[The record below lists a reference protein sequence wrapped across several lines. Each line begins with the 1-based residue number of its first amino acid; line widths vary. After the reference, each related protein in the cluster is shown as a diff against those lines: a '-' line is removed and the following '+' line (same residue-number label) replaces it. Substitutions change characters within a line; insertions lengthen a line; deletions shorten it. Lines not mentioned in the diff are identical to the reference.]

1 MHAKGFVH
9 RDIKPSKLYFPA
21 DAIEQAKIMSSTIV
35 RDMSGTITA
44 GAVPGTLDYMP
55 PEVAVTEDRGSPAM
69 DVFALGLSLYE
80 ALSGKTTYP
89 RLPTGTEGL
98 LAFVKR
104 AKEKTRP
111 DLDESS
117 YADMPDLVR
126 LVREMI
132 EKFQRQL
139 GELPE
144 RDLTFLKVAETM
156 IARACRIVEDPK
168 GAAFFLL
175 LQTQVK
181 WRADSMA
188 ETRAQLLAN
197 DTNGPYHCF
206 IRAVENDIAAGRV
219 RADVNPVALA
229 AVSMA
234 VWTGLVR
241 SKIEK
246 FLECDLEKT
255 LRKTYEAMW
264 NSIKV

>member
-1 MHAKGFVH
+1 
-9 RDIKPSKLYFPA
+9 
-21 DAIEQAKIMSSTIV
+21 
-35 RDMSGTITA
+35 
-44 GAVPGTLDYMP
+44 MP
-55 PEVAVTEDRGSPAM
+55 RKTKE
-69 DVFALGLSLYE
+69 E
-80 ALSGKTTYP
+80 A
-89 RLPTGTEGL
+89 
-98 LAFVKR
+98 
-104 AKEKTRP
+104 EKTRARIMASALALFVKKGYEHTTFTDIAARLKMTKGAVYWHFETKE
-111 DLDESS
+111 DLLI
-117 YADMPDLVR
+117 A

-132 EKFQRQL
+132 EKFHRQL
-139 GELPE
+139 GDLLAQ
-144 RDLTFLKVAETM
+144 DLTFLQVAETI

-246 FLECDLEKT
+246 FLECDLEET

>member
-1 MHAKGFVH
+1 
-9 RDIKPSKLYFPA
+9 
-21 DAIEQAKIMSSTIV
+21 
-35 RDMSGTITA
+35 
-44 GAVPGTLDYMP
+44 MP
-55 PEVAVTEDRGSPAM
+55 RKTKE
-69 DVFALGLSLYE
+69 E
-80 ALSGKTTYP
+80 A
-89 RLPTGTEGL
+89 
-98 LAFVKR
+98 
-104 AKEKTRP
+104 EKTRARIMASALALFVKKGYEHTTFTDIAARLKMTKGAVYWHFETKE
-111 DLDESS
+111 DLLI
-117 YADMPDLVR
+117 A

-132 EKFQRQL
+132 EKFHRQL
-139 GELPE
+139 GDLLAQ
-144 RDLTFLKVAETM
+144 DLTFLQVAETI